1 MPSPSVSDVPL
12 YDLAAG
18 AIPQPT
24 VLQLSPMT
32 FKSIVSS
39 IVDLL
44 SELTSETGT
53 ETGTEPDSSAIVWAK
68 LPKGEVWQTELE
80 RCAQASPGSQVY
92 LFQNPQDSF
101 SFLSSEDT
109 DTPRTAQSAPVV
121 IPTPTALRR
130 EYFLVVW
137 SGQMQV
143 TLVAHRLR
151 GGAQAKSPP
160 TSFDS
165 VGGSLDRQDS
175 TEPKQQLLCLC
186 VPDASLTESVVRTIA
201 ATIVAPEPQA
211 AIELEAID
219 LELLPP
225 KLLALEN
232 WIDLWQQQIA
242 ALPPSPTLHCLG
254 SLLTKQ
260 LQKQEENWQRSTVYR
275 KQAESAESLQLQNV
289 ELLNTVRMRD
299 EFLNTVGQELRTP
312 LTTIKTA
319 LKLLNSP
326 NFKPPQ
332 RQRYMDLIDRECDRQ
347 SSLITRLLELV
358 QLDQR
363 ADQDEVQSLH
373 LSEVVPGVVSTYQP
387 LAEEK
392 GVRLTYAVPDD
403 LPPIACVSNWL
414 KQIVI
419 NLLHNG
425 IKFTPTGGQ
434 VWVRAKPHGTHV
446 QLEFRDTGIGIAP
459 SEIPKIFDR
468 FYRGRSSGDESAS
481 STGLGLTIVQQLLVY
496 CGGTISVQ
504 SKLGEGSCFHVLLPI
519 YQPPN
524 SPIDKA

>member
-1 MPSPSVSDVPL
+1 MPSSSVSDVLL
-12 YDLAAG
+12 YDLIASAT
-18 AIPQPT
+18 PQPA

-44 SELTSETGT
+44 FEPTSETKT
-53 ETGTEPDSSAIVWAK
+53 ETGAAPGSSALIWAK
-68 LPKGEVWQTELE
+68 LPKGEVWQVELE
-80 RCAQASPGSQVY
+80 RCAQARAGSQLY

-101 SFLSSEDT
+101 SSLPSRAT
-109 DTPRTAQSAPVV
+109 DADPVAQSAPIV
-121 IPTPTALRR
+121 IPTPAALRR

-151 GGAQAKSPP
+151 GGALSKSSS

-165 VGGSLDRQDS
+165 GSGFLERQEHS
-175 TEPKQQLLCLC
+175 EPKQQLLCFC
-186 VPDASLTESVVRTIA
+186 VPDASLTECVVKTIA
-201 ATIVAPEPQA
+201 ASIVTPCPQA
-211 AIELEAID
+211 AIES
-219 LELLPP
+219 ELLPP
-225 KLLALEN
+225 DRLALEN
-232 WIDLWQQQIA
+232 WVDRWQQQMA
-242 ALPPSPTLHCLG
+242 AIPPSPTLHCL
-254 SLLTKQ
+254 STLLTKQ

-299 EFLNTVGQELRTP
+299 DFLSTVGQELRTP

-326 NFKPPQ
+326 NLKPPQ

-347 SSLITRLLELV
+347 TALITRLLELV

-392 GVRLTYAVPDD
+392 GVNLTYVVPDD

-434 VWVRAKPHGTHV
+434 VWVRAKPQGTHV
-446 QLEFRDTGIGIAP
+446 QLEFRDTGVGIAP

-519 YQPPN
+519 YQNPDP
-524 SPIDKA
+524 PIDKA